1 MIMKKRFVPLSFLML
16 LLATTLTLYAEEL
29 QSLRGNT
36 PLSEESMPAENKPWA
51 KDSEPIARNYVQ
63 QPPLI
68 PHLVEGYVVNIKFN
82 KCMSCHSWTNYQQ
95 NRATKISQTHFKDR
109 DGNDLAT
116 VSPRRYFCTQCH
128 VPQVNAE
135 ALIENTFK
143 PVEAVSQ

>member
-1 MIMKKRFVPLSFLML
+1 MKKRFVPLSFLML